1 MVKEIAIP
9 LPTFFCNNIAFKN
22 WPAFLL
28 CSRLVINLKEIPVW
42 ENVDYDCFH
51 NEIVPLNQPAVIKS
65 LVSDWPL
72 VKAAN
77 KSASSA
83 VDYLKPFDKQASIS
97 ALVGAPEINGRFFYN
112 DNLTDLNFKH
122 AKVTLSVGLDR
133 LLAIKNNSKPH
144 AIILQTPQLGD
155 VMPDFQPLHH
165 QPLLKKSTNT
175 NMWVGNR
182 AVVAPHYD
190 IYDNLACVAAGSRK
204 FTLFPPDQINNLYP
218 GPILSTPAGV
228 PISLV
233 DIRDPDLKQ
242 FPKYIKALDV
252 GFEATLDIGD
262 AIFVPALWWR
272 GIESLKSFN
281 ILFNYIWESENKQT
295 VSPQDSL
302 LHGMLS
308 IANLDEAKRHAW
320 QQFFEYYVFKTKDEP
335 SDHLP
340 NNLKDITTGLSLNEE
355 AGIRKF
361 LAEMLIKL
369 D

>member
-1 MVKEIAIP
+1 MII
-9 LPTFFCNNIAFKN
+9 
-22 WPAFLL
+22 
-28 CSRLVINLKEIPVW
+28 LKDIPVW

-51 NEIVPLNQPAVIKS
+51 NEIVPLNQPAVIRS

-72 VKAAN
+72 VNAAK
-77 KSASSA
+77 KSANLA
-83 VDYLKPFDKQASIS
+83 VDYLKPLDKGGITS
-97 ALVGAPEINGRFFYN
+97 ALVGTPEINGRFFYN
-112 DNLTDLNFKH
+112 DELTELNFKR
-122 AKVTLSVGLDR
+122 AQVTMSIGLDR
-133 LLAIKNNSKPH
+133 LLAIKDNSNPH
-144 AIILQTPQLGD
+144 TIALQAIQLED
-155 VMPDFQPLHH
+155 VMPDFQPLHN
-165 QPLLKKSTNT
+165 QPLLDESITP

-190 IYDNLACVAAGSRK
+190 INDNLTCVAVGSRK
-204 FTLFPPDQINNLYP
+204 FTIFPPDQINNLYP

-233 DIRDPDLKQ
+233 DIRDPDLKRH
-242 FPKYIKALDV
+242 PKYSKAIDAS
-252 GFEATLDIGD
+252 FEATLDAGD
-262 AIFVPALWWR
+262 AIFIPALWWR
-272 GIESLKSFN
+272 GIESLDSFN
-281 ILFNYIWESENKQT
+281 ILFNYIWKSENKQT

-302 LHGMLS
+302 LHSMLS

-340 NNLKDITTGLSLNEE
+340 DNLKDITTKLSSTEE
-355 AGIRKF
+355 TDVRRF

>member
-1 MVKEIAIP
+1 MII
-9 LPTFFCNNIAFKN
+9 
-22 WPAFLL
+22 
-28 CSRLVINLKEIPVW
+28 LKDIPVW

-83 VDYLKPFDKQASIS
+83 AGYLKPFDKGANIS

-112 DNLTDLNFKH
+112 ENLTELNFKR
-122 AKVTLSVGLDR
+122 AKVTLSIGLDR

-144 AIILQTPQLGD
+144 AITLQTPQLRD

-165 QPLLKKSTNT
+165 QPLLKKTISTN
-175 NMWVGNR
+175 MSVDNR
-182 AVVAPHYD
+182 VVVAPHYD
-190 IYDNLACVAAGSRK
+190 INDNLACVAAGSKK

-233 DIRDPDLKQ
+233 DIRDPDLKRH
-242 FPKYIKALDV
+242 PKYSKALDAS
-252 GFEATLDIGD
+252 FEATLDTGD
-262 AIFVPALWWR
+262 TIFIPALWWR
-272 GIESLKSFN
+272 GIESLYSFN

-302 LHGMLS
+302 LHSMLS
-308 IANLDEAKRHAW
+308 ITNLDEVKRHAW

-335 SDHLP
+335 SEHLP
-340 NNLKDITTGLSLNEE
+340 NNLKDITTCLSSTEE
-355 AGIRKF
+355 ADVRKF